1 MKRLY
6 LTKVANYLS
15 RQNKEKRFLILL
27 RYRKDSTLE
36 FWELFR
42 LKKF

>member
-15 RQNKEKRFLILL
+15 RQILKIEFLILL